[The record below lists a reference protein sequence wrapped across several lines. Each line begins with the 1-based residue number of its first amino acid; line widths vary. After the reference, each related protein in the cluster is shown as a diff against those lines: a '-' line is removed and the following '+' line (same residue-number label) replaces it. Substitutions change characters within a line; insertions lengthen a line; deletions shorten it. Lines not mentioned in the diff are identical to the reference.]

1 MDIVCTH
8 CDAPVPAELVNV
20 ARATAGCPAC
30 GAISEISDQLPAAL
44 RRRALERRRMAVP
57 AGFRIQRIKRSQAIE
72 DAAYRATTFT
82 ERDDLVIE
90 WPWARNRSG
99 LLGGVALA
107 LTIAAAMAVNLL
119 GGPLVILAV
128 VLSALASLYIAA
140 CAFLQQ
146 SRLTITADVLE
157 LTHGPLPV
165 PGGWRLRADQ
175 IEQLF
180 VEELRSTDEDG
191 VVSSVYALVLIGR
204 DRTRRRLLR
213 FPTQAEA
220 DVIER
225 TIENLLGIPDQP
237 VVGEALHE
245 LPPGAHR

>member
-1 MDIVCTH
+1 VDIVCTH
-8 CDAPVPAELVNV
+8 CDARVPPELVNV
-20 ARATAGCPAC
+20 ARATAGCAAC
-30 GAISEISDQLPAAL
+30 GAISEISDQLPAVL
-44 RRRALERRRMAVP
+44 RRRALVRRRTVVP
-57 AGFRIQRIKRSQAIE
+57 AGFRIQRINRSQAIE
-72 DAAYRATTFT
+72 DAVFRATTFT
-82 ERDDLVIE
+82 QRDDLVIE

-99 LLGGVALA
+99 LLGGLA
-107 LTIAAAMAVNLL
+107 LTLTIGAALAVNLL
-119 GGPLVILAV
+119 GGPVVIVSV
-128 VLSALASLYIAA
+128 VLSVLASLYLAA

-191 VVSSVYALVLIGR
+191 VVSSVYALVLIDR

-225 TIENLLGIPDQP
+225 TLEDLLGIPDQP
-237 VVGEALHE
+237 VAGEALHE
-245 LPPGAHR
+245 LPGAAR